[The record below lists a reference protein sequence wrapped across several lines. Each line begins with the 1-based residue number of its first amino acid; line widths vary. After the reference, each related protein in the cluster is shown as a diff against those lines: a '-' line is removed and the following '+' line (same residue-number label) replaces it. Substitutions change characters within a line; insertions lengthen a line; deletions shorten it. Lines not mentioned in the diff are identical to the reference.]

1 MSQPVNGLPPELR
14 GISPQIRECVAQLE
28 HAATDDRGALVVAE
42 RGLDTEAVARAVHQR
57 SARQPH
63 PFVVLPCAGSPQEV
77 ERGLFGVPARRRSD
91 ELEAL
96 SGASALARAHTGI
109 LFLDEVTELPA
120 SAQRRLARVMR
131 DGEVL
136 RDRSARATRGSEFS
150 RPLGRLALDVRVI
163 AATSDSLASAADE
176 GRLVDELIRRL
187 PLVIDVPALR
197 QRREDVSEIA
207 ARILAER
214 APGRQF
220 TPAALTVLA
229 ALPWRRNVTE
239 LRALIDRLAASAS
252 GPTILQEEVLAEVQL
267 DRPPLRPASNL
278 REARR
283 QFERDHIAAVLR
295 EYGWQMREAARAL
308 GIERANLYRKAR
320 QLGIPLRRGAN
331 VPARMTR

>member
-1 MSQPVNGLPPELR
+1 MSQHINGLPPELT
-14 GISPQIRECVAQLE
+14 GGSPQVRDCLAQLE
-28 HAATDDRGALVVAE
+28 QAASGDRGALVVAE
-42 RGLDTEAVARAVHQR
+42 RGLDAESVARSLHQR
-57 SARQPH
+57 SARHAQ
-63 PFVVLPCAGSPQEV
+63 PFVVLTCAGSPQEV
-77 ERGLFGVPARRRSD
+77 ERALFGVPGRRRSD

-96 SGASALARAHTGI
+96 SGASALARAHEGV

-120 SAQRRLARVMR
+120 AAQRRLARVLR

-136 RDRSARATRGSEFS
+136 RQ

-163 AATSDSLASAADE
+163 AGTANSLVSAIDD
-176 GRLVDELIRRL
+176 GRLVDELARRL
-187 PLVIDVPALR
+187 PLVIDVPPLR

-239 LRALIDRLAASAS
+239 LRALIDRLATAGS

-295 EYGWQMREAARAL
+295 DYGWQMREAARAL

-320 QLGIPLRRGAN
+320 QLGIPLRRGTS
-331 VPARMTR
+331 VPARVTR